1 MQGQQSPVVLRSSA
15 DLNRMQALLAA
26 TGIPAPITT
35 SPFSLKLD
43 VAACYDQLN
52 NSKNQRP
59 EDTVM
64 RQALELYCSLISPPL
79 TPTPE
84 FKSEQDQLLGQA
96 SEIFAYQD
104 AFRPSSVIYEEPN
117 YDPSADLNRPF
128 GSALGQDY
136 SSQHNHCAPQMD
148 YTNYSWSTPS
158 CVSDHEKSDMDD
170 MDDPFACYPLSH
182 PRGAAPQAYSPQ
194 INYDHYRRSSHAISQ
209 HKATDSYSSQQRIH
223 ISGVPMTGHTESS
236 YGMENAVS
244 ADEGS
249 QGTYPRQLARQSF
262 YSPDG
267 AEPVARPTK
276 TTRGKR
282 SFSVI
287 SLVKPRKTSPS
298 NNAPIQISG
307 PIPIDTSCSATPS
320 GTFSVPVSHSRSLG
334 GRRPS
339 ISLSPALEA
348 NEDLSPIHPPTS
360 KPTLMRANSKLRSQL
375 SLEDGNSIPFTRKE
389 PIRQDSKSIWKTIKN
404 TSRSSFAMERPM
416 VQHVKY

>member
-52 NSKNQRP
+52 NSRNQRP

-148 YTNYSWSTPS
+148 YTNYT
-158 CVSDHEKSDMDD
+158 
-170 MDDPFACYPLSH
+170 
-182 PRGAAPQAYSPQ
+182 PQAYSPQ

-262 YSPDG
+262 T
-267 AEPVARPTK
+267 V
-276 TTRGKR
+276 
-282 SFSVI
+282 
-287 SLVKPRKTSPS
+287 LMPRKTSPS

-320 GTFSVPVSHSRSLG
+320 GTFSVPVAHSRSLG